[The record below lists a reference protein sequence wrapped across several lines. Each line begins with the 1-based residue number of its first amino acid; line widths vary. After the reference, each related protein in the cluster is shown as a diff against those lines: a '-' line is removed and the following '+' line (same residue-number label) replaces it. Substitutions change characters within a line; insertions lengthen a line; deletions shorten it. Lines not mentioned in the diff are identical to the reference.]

1 MPEELSFV
9 RRSSGPSSPT
19 LRDVVAI
26 LFRQSRL
33 LLIAFSASLLAVAVY
48 GLLSPPYQAHMK
60 LLVRRGRVDP
70 VVTPTATAPEFQRAE
85 ISEEELNSE
94 VEILRDEELLRRTVK
109 DADLVSEGRSWGFGD
124 QDKEVRVA
132 RAVRRLAQRLVVE
145 PVRKTSL
152 IAVSYDSADPAQ
164 AAKVLNVLA
173 KAYLEKH
180 QEVHRPL
187 GEFHFF
193 DQQMIQY
200 RRGLEESEMRL
211 LNFTRDQGVVSGAL
225 ERDMALQKLSEVEAS
240 HGQIR
245 VAMVEAEHRIQALQ
259 AKLVSFPERA
269 TTQVRIS
276 DNPQLLE
283 KLKSKLLE
291 LELKRTALLTEFEP
305 TYRLVQEVDTQIAEA
320 RTAIAAEERLPLRD
334 ETTEQDRN
342 HEWAKSELAKAQV
355 ELSALQA
362 REAATSILLSDSQ
375 KAARQLGHDAIKQ
388 QDLLR
393 DMKAA
398 EENYLLYMK
407 KREEARIGDALDER
421 GILNVTMAEQPTV
434 PALPKRSKLTL
445 GFLGV
450 VLAGTFSTGL
460 AFAADF
466 LDPAF
471 RTPTEVAHCLGAPVL
486 ASLARRG
493 A

>member
-33 LLIAFSASLLAVAVY
+33 LLIAFSASLLAVVVY

>member
-1 MPEELSFV
+1 
-9 RRSSGPSSPT
+9 
-19 LRDVVAI
+19 LRDVVAV
-26 LFRQSRL
+26 LFRQRRL
-33 LLIAFSASLLAVAVY
+33 LLMAFSIILLAVALY
-48 GLLSPPYQAHMK
+48 AFLSPPYQAHMK

-70 VVTPTATAPEFQRAE
+70 VVTPSATAPQFQRAE

-94 VEILRDEELLRRTVK
+94 VEILRDEELLRKAVK
-109 DADLVSEGRSWGFGD
+109 DAGLVGQSGFWGFGNEN
-124 QDKEVRVA
+124 QEVQVA
-132 RAVRRLAQRLVVE
+132 RAVRRLARRLVVE
-145 PVRKTSL
+145 PVRKTNL
-152 IAVSYDSADPAQ
+152 IAVSYDSADPAL
-164 AAKVLNVLA
+164 AAKVLSVLA

-200 RRGLEESEMRL
+200 RQGLEESEMRL
-211 LNFTRDQGVVSGAL
+211 LDFTRDQGVVSGAL
-225 ERDMALQKLSEVEAS
+225 ERDMALEKLSEVDAS
-240 HGQIR
+240 YRQIR
-245 VAMVEAEHRIQALQ
+245 VAITETDRRIQALQ
-259 AKLVSFPERA
+259 AKLASFPERA
-269 TTQVRIS
+269 TSQVRIS

-283 KLKSKLLE
+283 KLKSRLLE
-291 LELKRTALLTEFEP
+291 LDLKRTALLTEFEP
-305 TYRLVQEVDTQIAEA
+305 TYRLVQEVDLQIAEA
-320 RTAIAAEERLPLRD
+320 KATIAAEERVPLRD

-362 REAATSILLSDSQ
+362 REAATGTLLRDSQ
-375 KAARQLGHDAIKQ
+375 KVARQLGHDAIKQ

-434 PALPKRSKLTL
+434 PALPKRSGWTL

-450 VLAGTFSTGL
+450 VLAGSFSTGL

-471 RTPTEVAHCLGAPVL
+471 RTPAEVARCLEAPVL
-486 ASLARRG
+486 ASLARRE